1 MTSEDKN
8 HYKVFTNYGS
18 NSRLQIKCQQGKIR
32 DKEMFFVYVERLKVA
47 YGILKQIDQRKKKK
61 KKRTPKPKIQY
72 KNQK

>member
-1 MTSEDKN
+1 
-8 HYKVFTNYGS
+8 
-18 NSRLQIKCQQGKIR
+18 
-32 DKEMFFVYVERLKVA
+32 MFFVYVERLKVA